1 MARNTPSWEQHYS
14 RCLALTDFV
23 LILIAVASAQ
33 IIRFGIDQQ
42 DLAIRA
48 TDRGSFTINY
58 TALSL
63 VLALGWMLSLSV
75 FSTRNE
81 MVFGVG
87 AEEYRRV
94 ANATFATFGLLAII
108 AFSLRSQIGRGYVF
122 IALPLGLLLLL
133 LGRWV
138 WRAWLNKQR
147 KAKKNHYRTLIVG
160 ERSKS
165 EHVARQIMSSHKN
178 GLWIVGAVTEHG
190 TPLALV
196 RNIEVVA
203 NYDGIIDAVDALE
216 VHTLILTSS
225 DLLSPERIRELGWQF
240 EERDVS
246 LVVAASLTDI
256 AGPRVHM
263 RPVTGLPLMS
273 IDYPKF
279 EGSRRFTKRTFDL
292 VLSSIAL
299 VALSPVFLT
308 VALLVRFSSK
318 GPVFFRQERVGLNG
332 KPFKMIKFRS
342 MVVDAED
349 QLAQLQEESE
359 GAGLLFKMKNDPRV
373 TKVGALLRKHSLDEL
388 PQFAN
393 VWLGEM
399 SLVGPRP
406 PLPSEVEQYE
416 EWTHRRL
423 LAPPGITGLWQVS
436 GRSNL
441 SWEDSVRL
449 DLYYV
454 ENWSLT
460 SDILI
465 LLRTIKT
472 VLKPEGAY

>member
-1 MARNTPSWEQHYS
+1 
-14 RCLALTDFV
+14 
-23 LILIAVASAQ
+23 
-33 IIRFGIDQQ
+33 
-42 DLAIRA
+42 
-48 TDRGSFTINY
+48 
-58 TALSL
+58 
-63 VLALGWMLSLSV
+63 
-75 FSTRNE
+75 
-81 MVFGVG
+81 
-87 AEEYRRV
+87 
-94 ANATFATFGLLAII
+94 
-108 AFSLRSQIGRGYVF
+108 
-122 IALPLGLLLLL
+122 
-133 LGRWV
+133 
-138 WRAWLNKQR
+138 
-147 KAKKNHYRTLIVG
+147 
-160 ERSKS
+160 
-165 EHVARQIMSSHKN
+165 
-178 GLWIVGAVTEHG
+178 
-190 TPLALV
+190 
-196 RNIEVVA
+196 
-203 NYDGIIDAVDALE
+203 
-216 VHTLILTSS
+216 
-225 DLLSPERIRELGWQF
+225 
-240 EERDVS
+240 
-246 LVVAASLTDI
+246 
-256 AGPRVHM
+256 
-263 RPVTGLPLMS
+263 MS

-342 MVVDAED
+342 LVVAAED
-349 QLAQLQEESE
+349 QLAQLQEEPE

>member
-1 MARNTPSWEQHYS
+1 M
-14 RCLALTDFV
+14 

-225 DLLSPERIRELGWQF
+225 DLLSPERIRELGWQL

-342 MVVDAED
+342 MVVDAGF
-349 QLAQLQEESE
+349 LQEPL
-359 GAGLLFKMKNDPRV
+359 AGDRIFVARAEAPVL
-373 TKVGALLRKHSLDEL
+373 
-388 PQFAN
+388 Q
-393 VWLGEM
+393 
-399 SLVGPRP
+399 RP
-406 PLPSEVEQYE
+406 V
-416 EWTHRRL
+416 
-423 LAPPGITGLWQVS
+423 TGL
-436 GRSNL
+436 
-441 SWEDSVRL
+441 
-449 DLYYV
+449 
-454 ENWSLT
+454 
-460 SDILI
+460 
-465 LLRTIKT
+465 
-472 VLKPEGAY
+472 

>member
-1 MARNTPSWEQHYS
+1 M
-14 RCLALTDFV
+14 
-23 LILIAVASAQ
+23 
-33 IIRFGIDQQ
+33 
-42 DLAIRA
+42 
-48 TDRGSFTINY
+48 
-58 TALSL
+58 
-63 VLALGWMLSLSV
+63 
-75 FSTRNE
+75 
-81 MVFGVG
+81 
-87 AEEYRRV
+87 
-94 ANATFATFGLLAII
+94 
-108 AFSLRSQIGRGYVF
+108 
-122 IALPLGLLLLL
+122 
-133 LGRWV
+133 
-138 WRAWLNKQR
+138 NKQR

-225 DLLSPERIRELGWQF
+225 DLLSPERIRELGWQL